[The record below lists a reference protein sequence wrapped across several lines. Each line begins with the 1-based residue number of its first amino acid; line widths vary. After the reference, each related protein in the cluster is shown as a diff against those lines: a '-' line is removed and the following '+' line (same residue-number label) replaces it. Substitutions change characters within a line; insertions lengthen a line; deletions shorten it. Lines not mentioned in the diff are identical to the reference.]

1 MIAIFSMVICC
12 LTLDFL
18 KEDPAVYENQ
28 QYIDIYL
35 VRPCIAEQHSISF
48 FSYKFE
54 KEGEKKFEGGFRSF
68 CFFFCMLVISLW
80 KLELYWNKICA
91 SKHNE

>member
-1 MIAIFSMVICC
+1 MAIFSMVICC

-35 VRPCIAEQHSISF
+35 VRRITEQHNISF
-48 FSYKFE
+48 FNYKFE
-54 KEGEKKFEGGFRSF
+54 KEGEKEFEGGF
-68 CFFFCMLVISLW
+68 
-80 KLELYWNKICA
+80 
-91 SKHNE
+91 